1 VRKIFCNLVLIVLG
15 LSLLPA
21 KAQSTPDK
29 QSPPPAPQSNPQSK
43 QDPPPPQP
51 LTPPAPAVKEA
62 IKQEAAETKQ
72 AQAAGQAVSQ
82 PGAQGQSMEVTHP
95 PVPVPPGPVPPHDI
109 KPAPPTPIAVKKV
122 ELGNGNTWD
131 PKWDVL
137 IEENLPPEL
146 MTPGMSKAV
155 HPFCPR
161 FGQLSQ
167 ADKRAFWAYL
177 FQALAGAEAGLRP
190 TADVKHLDPT
200 VAVRDKVSRRT
211 TRQQGLLQLTY
222 EDNQRYGCDFD
233 WEKDKQ
239 LPAGDPGKT
248 ILQPDKNLMCGI
260 RIMKNQLVDL
270 NRPLVAR
277 NSYWGTL
284 RPRTPS
290 YRVFAKQ
297 MANVPTA
304 CGAKTAL
311 RKKPLAKSVREAS
324 AAGAQ
329 PVPDGG
335 GEQ

>member
-1 VRKIFCNLVLIVLG
+1 M
-15 LSLLPA
+15 
-21 KAQSTPDK
+21 
-29 QSPPPAPQSNPQSK
+29 
-43 QDPPPPQP
+43 
-51 LTPPAPAVKEA
+51 
-62 IKQEAAETKQ
+62 KQEAVESQQ
-72 AQAAGQAVSQ
+72 AKAAGQAVSQ

-95 PVPVPPGPVPPHDI
+95 AVPVPPGPVAPHDI

-122 ELGNGNTWD
+122 ELGSGNTWD
-131 PKWDVL
+131 PKWDVV

-146 MTPGMSKAV
+146 MTPGMAKSV

-161 FGQLSQ
+161 FGGLSQ

-190 TADVKHLDPT
+190 TADVKHLDST
-200 VAVRDKVSRRT
+200 VAVRDKVSGRT
-211 TRQQGLLQLTY
+211 ARQQGLLQLTY

-304 CGAKTAL
+304 CGAKTAQH
-311 RKKPLAKSVREAS
+311 KKPLAQSARQASV
-324 AAGAQ
+324 AGAQ
-329 PVPDGG
+329 PITGG